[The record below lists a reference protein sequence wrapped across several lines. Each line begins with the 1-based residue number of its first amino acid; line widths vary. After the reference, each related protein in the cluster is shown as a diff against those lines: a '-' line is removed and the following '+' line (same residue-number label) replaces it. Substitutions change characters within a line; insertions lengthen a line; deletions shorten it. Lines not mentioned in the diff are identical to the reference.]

1 MNLELISFVL
11 LGLSLLLIG
20 ANYLVQSIVELSEKL
35 KISKLIVATCT
46 LAFGTTIPELAT
58 SLNAI
63 LIEPSHPAI
72 AIGNIIGSNIA
83 NIFLILGVASLIN
96 PIIFQ
101 ENKIM
106 LMESKVNLWIIF
118 FPISIMIF
126 SITGP
131 ISQLISIFMIIFLFL
146 LFYKRIR
153 IGKIE
158 NSSSNNE
165 KAYFSVFL
173 MLILSLLSVLYGS
186 KILINS
192 SINIAQVF
200 GVSERFIGLSL
211 VAIGTSLPELTTAII
226 ASLKKLND
234 IAIGN
239 VLGANTYNL
248 LGILSIVEIIEP
260 SSILKYIENIDIYYL
275 MISTFL
281 LIFFIKKVKLLNRGA
296 GFIFLLSYISYIY
309 LVY

>member
-1 MNLELISFVL
+1 MNQVITIVTKDKLSTLKKTITTISNIINEDGKVQKYVS
-11 LGLSLLLIG
+11 LSLSAMDIMFICEKKSINKIKRNIYKYLKNYPVDFYIQNQTNRKKKLLACDMDMTILTFESINRM
-20 ANYLVQSIVELSEKL
+20 ANKAGIYKNIEKETKKAVSGKSNFSDSIIKRTKMFKGYHKDICL
-35 KISKLIVATCT
+35 KI
-46 LAFGTTIPELAT
+46 F
-58 SLNAI
+58 
-63 LIEPSHPAI
+63 
-72 AIGNIIGSNIA
+72 
-83 NIFLILGVASLIN
+83 
-96 PIIFQ
+96 
-101 ENKIM
+101 ENK
-106 LMESKVNLWIIF
+106 NCF
-118 FPISIMIF
+118 TP
-126 SITGP
+126 
-131 ISQLISIFMIIFLFL
+131 
-146 LFYKRIR
+146 
-153 IGKIE
+153 
-158 NSSSNNE
+158 
-165 KAYFSVFL
+165 
-173 MLILSLLSVLYGS
+173 GS

>member
-1 MNLELISFVL
+1 
-11 LGLSLLLIG
+11 
-20 ANYLVQSIVELSEKL
+20 
-35 KISKLIVATCT
+35 
-46 LAFGTTIPELAT
+46 
-58 SLNAI
+58 
-63 LIEPSHPAI
+63 
-72 AIGNIIGSNIA
+72 
-83 NIFLILGVASLIN
+83 
-96 PIIFQ
+96 
-101 ENKIM
+101 
-106 LMESKVNLWIIF
+106 
-118 FPISIMIF
+118 
-126 SITGP
+126 
-131 ISQLISIFMIIFLFL
+131 
-146 LFYKRIR
+146 
-153 IGKIE
+153 
-158 NSSSNNE
+158 
-165 KAYFSVFL
+165 